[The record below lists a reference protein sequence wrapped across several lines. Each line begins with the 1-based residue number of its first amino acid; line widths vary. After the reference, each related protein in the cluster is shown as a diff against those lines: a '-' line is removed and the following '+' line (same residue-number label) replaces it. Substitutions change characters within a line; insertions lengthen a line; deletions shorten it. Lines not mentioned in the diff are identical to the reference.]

1 MEIEVYSEKNS
12 LNNKRI
18 LQQTQLRLHNDLL
31 EIQKNRMLTKNF
43 NLQMSDIIKDELN
56 EIFSMNF
63 ILSSLENSFNFLI
76 LFNKEYPFSPPFI
89 KMISPIITS
98 NQKKYLSANGDLNLK
113 FLNKEF
119 WSPVLS
125 YIFP

>member
-1 MEIEVYSEKNS
+1 MEIEFYSS
-12 LNNKRI
+12 INNQSKRK
-18 LQQTQLRLHNDLL
+18 LHQTQLRLQNDLL
-31 EIQKNRMLTKNF
+31 EIRKNRMSTKNF
-43 NLQMSDIIKDELN
+43 GLQMSDIIKDELN

-76 LFNKEYPFSPPFI
+76 LFNKEYPFSPPFL
-89 KMISPIITS
+89 KMMSPIIPS
-98 NQKKYLSANGDLNLK
+98 NQKNFLGANGDLNLK

-125 YIFP
+125 